1 MSAETSMPVLGKLQ
15 HDERGGVSLEY
26 VIVLGSVGLGSAA
39 AFITLGIAFVKSFE
53 FVRFLL
59 LCPFP

>member
-1 MSAETSMPVLGKLQ
+1 MQALEKLRK
-15 HDERGGVSLEY
+15 DDKGAVSLEY
-26 VIVLGSVGLGSAA
+26 VIVLGTVGIGSAA
-39 AFITLGIAFVKSFE
+39 AFITLGVAFVKSFE